1 MYWFWRFFSI
11 SEVSNANEIVQASSD
26 TIDQD
31 TYGVL
36 EQELDN
42 CHELIDIEP
51 DSKWPLYTKV
61 LIMKTMDARKFHAE
75 IGNVQFYFDFGH

>member
-1 MYWFWRFFSI
+1 MSHP
-11 SEVSNANEIVQASSD
+11 NKIVQASSD

-36 EQELDN
+36 EQELEN